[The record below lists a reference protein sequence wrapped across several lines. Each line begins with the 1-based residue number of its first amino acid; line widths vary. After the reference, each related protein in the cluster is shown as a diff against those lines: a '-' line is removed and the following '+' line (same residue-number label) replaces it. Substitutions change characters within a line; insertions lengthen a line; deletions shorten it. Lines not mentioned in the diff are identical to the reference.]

1 MWRRK
6 WSSNT
11 TLNRKIFNPKKTF
24 CIKGFSEKIRESLF
38 VLVKQKF
45 SRSKSMRIYVV
56 FFSII
61 LVLTAISTVSLSSV
75 ATPTQEKFGTN
86 LSFETV
92 RYKIDA
98 SRSKFMVKAS
108 RGGIAWFKGHD
119 HLIAVRD
126 FSGEADLAL
135 NVINPASLQLT
146 VRADSLEETSD
157 EFTPA
162 QKQIINKELDEIV
175 LESAKYPEI
184 TFKSTD
190 VKGKFSGGAFE
201 AEIGGEMTL
210 HGVTRRVVIPAT
222 VTVSGDNLRA
232 VGRFEINRK
241 KFNVNATDAF
251 HGLVRVKHELD
262 FTFDIVA
269 QRIS

>member
-1 MWRRK
+1 
-6 WSSNT
+6 
-11 TLNRKIFNPKKTF
+11 
-24 CIKGFSEKIRESLF
+24 
-38 VLVKQKF
+38 
-45 SRSKSMRIYVV
+45 MRIYVV

-61 LVLTAISTVSLSSV
+61 LVLTAISAVPVSYI
-75 ATPTQEKFGTN
+75 ATPTQEKLGTN

-92 RYKIDA
+92 RYQIDA

-108 RGGIAWFKGHD
+108 RGGLAWFKGHS
-119 HLIAVRD
+119 HLIAMRD
-126 FSGEADLAL
+126 FSGEADLSL
-135 NVINPASLQLT
+135 DVISPASLQMT

-157 EFTPA
+157 EFTPE

-190 VKGKFSGGAFE
+190 VKGKFVNGAFA
-201 AEIGGEMTL
+201 AEIGGDMTL

-232 VGRFEINRK
+232 VGEFEINRK
-241 KFNVNATDAF
+241 DFKVNATNAF
-251 HGLVRVKHELD
+251 HGFVRIKHELH

>member
-1 MWRRK
+1 
-6 WSSNT
+6 
-11 TLNRKIFNPKKTF
+11 
-24 CIKGFSEKIRESLF
+24 
-38 VLVKQKF
+38 
-45 SRSKSMRIYVV
+45 
-56 FFSII
+56 
-61 LVLTAISTVSLSSV
+61 
-75 ATPTQEKFGTN
+75 
-86 LSFETV
+86 
-92 RYKIDA
+92 
-98 SRSKFMVKAS
+98 MVKAS
-108 RGGIAWFKGHD
+108 RGGIAWFKGHS

-126 FSGEADLAL
+126 FSGEAELAL
-135 NVINPASLQLT
+135 DVINPASLQMT
-146 VRADSLEETSD
+146 IRSDSLEETSD
-157 EFTPA
+157 EFTPG

-190 VKGKFSGGAFE
+190 VKGKFANGAFA

-232 VGRFEINRK
+232 QGEFEINRK
-241 KFNVNATDAF
+241 DFKVNATNAF
-251 HGLVRVKHELD
+251 HGFVRIKHELH